1 MRAADGACCRH
12 EHWIERS
19 GARNI
24 GVFTLV
30 ERAHYVHAS
39 RHMVIVTVVEHIVQV
54 AIFRYLLATKEH
66 LFISKPSFIFLIQ
79 LIVFFAATDE
89 NLTVT
94 NN

>member
-12 EHWIERS
+12 EHRIERS

-39 RHMVIVTVVEHIVQV
+39 RHMVKVAVVERIHG
-54 AIFRYLLATKEH
+54 FTLLCILPAATAH
-66 LFISKPSFIFLIQ
+66 LFIRKRFLIEIQ
-79 LIVFFAATDE
+79 LFDFLAGTEKI
-89 NLTVT
+89 LR
-94 NN
+94 